1 MSNMKALIEKAQND
15 PNSLTEEEVQQVV
28 AGMAELGA
36 AINAATQV
44 IITALQPVV
53 TFLND
58 WATKERERKEIQ
70 P

>member
-44 IITALQPVV
+44 IITALQPIA
-53 TFLND
+53 TFLKE
-58 WATKERERKEIQ
+58 WANKERDRKEIQ

>member
-15 PNSLTEEEVQQVV
+15 PNSLTEEEVQHVV
-28 AGMAELGA
+28 AGMAEPGA

-53 TFLND
+53 TFLNE